1 MEIQEAKI
9 ISEKIIEKPMEIEPV
24 AEITGTQK
32 ITNNIKDVHE
42 YAVKL
47 KEYYSTKIVTEDTLK
62 DYKNEKANI
71 NKIKDKI
78 TDYRKAIVKEYNKP
92 IAEFETI
99 AKMAES
105 TLKEAYECLN
115 EQCNQFDI
123 QKKQEKIEEC
133 KRYFNE
139 VCQQKNISFVTYEK
153 MNQNVTLSK
162 TYKELYSE
170 IDVFIEN
177 IDKDITTIETMED
190 REEILIDYMKS
201 LNLSSSIK
209 SVQERKKAK
218 ELIQNNVKEEKIV
231 EPEVQET
238 KLNAPIIEEELVEC
252 SFKVTTSLTKIK
264 ALVEYMKEEG
274 ITYESIK

>member
-1 MEIQEAKI
+1 MEEAKI

-32 ITNNIKDVHE
+32 ITNNIKDVNE

-47 KEYYSTKIVTEDTLK
+47 KEYYSTKIVTEETLN
-62 DYKNEKANI
+62 DYKIEKANI

-78 TDYRKAIVKEYNKP
+78 ADYRKTIVKEYNKP
-92 IAEFETI
+92 IAEFEII
-99 AKMAES
+99 AKMAEN
-105 TLKEAYECLN
+105 TLKEAYECIN
-115 EQCNQFDI
+115 EQCNQFDV

-139 VCQQKNISFVTYEK
+139 VCEQKNISFVIYEK
-153 MNQNVTLSK
+153 MNQNVTLSSSFK
-162 TYKELYSE
+162 KLYSE

-177 IDKDITTIETMED
+177 IDKDITTIESMED
-190 REEILIDYMKS
+190 KEEILIDYMKT
-201 LNLSSSIK
+201 LNLSDSIQ

-231 EPEVQET
+231 EPQIEET
-238 KLNAPIIEEELVEC
+238 KLSAPIIEEELVEC

-264 ALVEYMKEEG
+264 ALVEYMKAWG

>member
-1 MEIQEAKI
+1 MEEAKI

-32 ITNNIKDVHE
+32 ITNNIKDVNE

-47 KEYYSTKIVTEDTLK
+47 KEYYSTKIVTEETLN
-62 DYKNEKANI
+62 DYKTEKANI

-78 TDYRKAIVKEYNKP
+78 ADYRKTIVKEYNKP

-99 AKMAES
+99 AKMAEN
-105 TLKEAYECLN
+105 TLKEAYECIN
-115 EQCNQFDI
+115 EQCNQFDV

-133 KRYFNE
+133 KRYFQE
-139 VCQQKNISFVTYEK
+139 VCEQKNISFVTYEK
-153 MNQNVTLSK
+153 MNQNVTLSSSFK
-162 TYKELYSE
+162 KLYSE

-177 IDKDITTIETMED
+177 IDKDITTIESMED
-190 REEILIDYMKS
+190 KEEILIDYMKT
-201 LNLSSSIK
+201 LNLSDSIQNA
-209 SVQERKKAK
+209 QERKKAK
-218 ELIQNNVKEEKIV
+218 ELIQNNVKEEEIV
-231 EPEVQET
+231 EQQVEEI

-264 ALVEYMKEEG
+264 ALVEYMKVWG